1 MRSSFVKVPVKSEFK
16 NKVMLP
22 VSTGEA
28 DCGDMEVI
36 TAGGV
41 IKVNN

>member
-1 MRSSFVKVPVKSEFK
+1 VKVPVKSEFK
-16 NKVMLP
+16 NKVIFP

-28 DCGDMEVI
+28 DSGDILVT